1 MKKVLLTLSVV
12 FLTLIIS
19 VFAYGYKG
27 NRGNYGNCDYKG
39 TMGYGMMKRYGG
51 MHGGTN
57 HMMINHYLKGA
68 NFYLLHEEELGLS
81 EKQVKALKSIRDDH
95 RKDIIKKRAELEELQ
110 LDFDNILSED
120 NIDLSKAKSLN
131 KKIALFQAEL
141 RFQRIE
147 TRIKAKKVLSKEQYN
162 KLESMDV
169 DYHRKDKKHGRGMMN
184 W

>member
-1 MKKVLLTLSVV
+1 MKKALLTLSVV

-27 NRGNYGNCDYKG
+27 NRGNYTSCDYDG
-39 TMGYGMMKRYGG
+39 TMGYGMMKGYGG
-51 MHGGTN
+51 MHGGTDCT
-57 HMMINHYLKGA
+57 MINRYLKGA
-68 NFYLLHEEELGLS
+68 NFYLLHEEELSLS

-120 NIDLSKAKSLN
+120 NIDLSRAKSLN

-141 RFQRIE
+141 RFGRIE
-147 TRIKAKKVLSKEQYN
+147 TRIKAEKVLSKEQHN
-162 KLESMDV
+162 KLESMDA
-169 DYHRKDKKHGRGMMN
+169 DYYRKDRKHGRGMMN